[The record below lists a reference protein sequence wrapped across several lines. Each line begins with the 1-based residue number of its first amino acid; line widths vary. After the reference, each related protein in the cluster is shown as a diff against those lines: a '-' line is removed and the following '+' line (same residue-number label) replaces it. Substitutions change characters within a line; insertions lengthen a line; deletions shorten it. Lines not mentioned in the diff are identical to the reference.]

1 RQAIARAVIMVCK
14 DLHIDLL
21 AEGVEEIAEVA
32 WFVDQGVEL
41 FQGNYFAEPGFE
53 SLPTVPAECLNIS

>member
-1 RQAIARAVIMVCK
+1 MVCK
-14 DLHIDLL
+14 DLHIGLL

-32 WFVDQGVEL
+32 WFVDQCVEL

-53 SLPTVPAECLNIS
+53 SLPIVAAERFKVS